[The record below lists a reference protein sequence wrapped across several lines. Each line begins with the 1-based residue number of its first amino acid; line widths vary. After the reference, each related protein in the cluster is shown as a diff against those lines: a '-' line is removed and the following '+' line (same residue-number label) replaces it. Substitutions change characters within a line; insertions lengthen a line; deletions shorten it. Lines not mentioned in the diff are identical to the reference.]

1 MIAID
6 GNYREGGGQILRTAL
21 GLSCLF
27 MKPFR
32 MVHIRKGRKKPG
44 LMPQHLTAVKAA
56 QRISGAEV
64 SGANIGSTELVFVPG
79 AIRGRAL
86 SLDIGT
92 SGSVSLVLQ
101 TIMPALVFNKRKR
114 TTPEQMTDRVHEEN
128 FTVTLQGGT
137 HVPFSPSYH
146 YLAEVFIPFLSRI
159 GIEIKIAIKSF
170 GFYPKGGGVIT
181 AEIYPASSIQPLH
194 STDRGK
200 LLGLRIISAV
210 GNLPLSIAER
220 QKQALVRFI
229 QEWGSEIICPIKA
242 ELLAVKTPSQ
252 GTFVFLKSE
261 SDTSIAGFT
270 ALGARGKRAEAVGEE
285 AGREFMEYF
294 MTGAALDPHMS
305 DQIVLY
311 LSLCE
316 RESVFTTSCVTDHL
330 LTNLWTIEQF
340 HEYRYDV
347 EGKVGKP
354 GMVRINF

>member
-1 MIAID
+1 VREID
-6 GNYREGGGQILRTAL
+6 GSYREGGGQILRTAL

-27 MKPFR
+27 LKPFR

-56 QRISGAEV
+56 QILSGAEV
-64 SGANIGSTELVFVPG
+64 RGANPGSTELVFVPQ

-92 SGSVSLVLQ
+92 AGSVSLVLQ
-101 TIMPALVFNKRKR
+101 TIMPALVFSKSRH
-114 TTPEQMTDRVHEEN
+114 TTSEQVPDRLNEEN
-128 FTVTLQGGT
+128 FSVTLQGGT
-137 HVPFSPSYH
+137 HVPFSPSCH
-146 YLAEVFIPFLSRI
+146 FLAEVFIPLLSRI
-159 GIEIKIAIKSF
+159 GIEIKFAIESY
-170 GFYPKGGGVIT
+170 GFYPKGGGTVK
-181 AEIYPASSIQPLH
+181 AEISPASSIQPLH

-200 LLGLRIISAV
+200 LLGLRLVSAV
-210 GNLPLSIAER
+210 GNLHLSIAER
-220 QKQALVRFI
+220 QKQALVRLI
-229 QEWGSEIICPIKA
+229 QEWGREIICPIEA
-242 ELLAVKTPSQ
+242 ELLAVKTPGQ
-252 GTFVFLKSE
+252 GTFVFLKSA

-285 AGREFMEYF
+285 AGREFTEYF
-294 MTGAALDPHMS
+294 MTGAALDPHMA

-347 EGKVGKP
+347 EGEVGKP
-354 GMVRINF
+354 GTVRINS

>member
-1 MIAID
+1 MIEID
-6 GNYREGGGQILRTAL
+6 GSHREGGGQILRTAL

-56 QRISGAEV
+56 QIISDAEV
-64 SGANIGSTELVFVPG
+64 RGANPGSTELVFVPE

-92 SGSVSLVLQ
+92 AGSVSLVLQ
-101 TIMPALVFNKRKR
+101 TIMPALVFGKRKR
-114 TTPEQMTDRVHEEN
+114 TTPEQMTDRVQEEN
-128 FTVTLQGGT
+128 FTATLQGGT

-159 GIEIKIAIKSF
+159 GIEIKIAIESF
-170 GFYPKGGGVIT
+170 GFYPKGGGVLT
-181 AEIYPASSIQPLH
+181 AEIFPASSIQPLH

-220 QKQALVRFI
+220 QKQALLRFI
-229 QEWGSEIICPIKA
+229 QKREIICPIEA
-242 ELLAVKTPSQ
+242 ELFAVKTTGQ
-252 GTFVFLKSE
+252 GTFLFLKSE

-285 AGREFMEYF
+285 AGKEFMEYF

-316 RESVFTTSCVTDHL
+316 RESEFTASCITDHL

>member
-1 MIAID
+1 MREID
-6 GNYREGGGQILRTAL
+6 GSHREGGGQILRTAL

-27 MKPFR
+27 LKPFR

-56 QRISGAEV
+56 QILSGAEV
-64 SGANIGSTELVFVPG
+64 RGANPGSTELVFVPRE
-79 AIRGRAL
+79 IRGRSL

-92 SGSVSLVLQ
+92 AGSVSLVLQ
-101 TIMPALVFNKRKR
+101 TIMPALVFSKGRC
-114 TTPEQMTDRVHEEN
+114 TTPVQVTDRANGEN
-128 FTVTLQGGT
+128 FSVPMQGGT

-146 YLAEVFIPFLSRI
+146 YLAEVFLPLLSRI
-159 GIEIKIAIKSF
+159 GIETKMTIESF
-170 GFYPKGGGVIT
+170 GFYPKGGGRIR
-181 AEIYPASSIQPLH
+181 AEITPASSLQPLH
-194 STDRGK
+194 STGRGE
-200 LLGLRIISAV
+200 LLGLKLVSAV

-229 QEWGSEIICPIKA
+229 QEWGREIICPVEA
-242 ELLAVKTPSQ
+242 ELLTVKTPGQ
-252 GTFVFLKSE
+252 GTFVFLRSE
-261 SDTSIAGFT
+261 SGTTIAGFT
-270 ALGARGKRAEAVGEE
+270 ALGARGKRAETVGEE

-311 LSLCE
+311 LSLCGK
-316 RESVFTTSCVTDHL
+316 ESTFTTSCITDHL

-347 EGKVGKP
+347 EGEVGNP
-354 GMVRINF
+354 GTVRINF